1 MSDANEKKG
10 GAPTGF
16 LFGLFLGGLL
26 GAVTL
31 FFLGTKE
38 GKKTG
43 KFLESKTKDF
53 LDDLE
58 DKIDEME
65 VKGKELAKQ
74 GEKIKAD
81 VLEKIEDKRGELTDV
96 TTQKLDSALAHI
108 EAIQDKS
115 RETTAEIRK
124 KLFKNI
130 PKKSS

>member
-1 MSDANEKKG
+1 MSENKG
-10 GAPTGF
+10 GTPSGF

-43 KFLESKTKDF
+43 KLLEAKTKDF
-53 LDDLE
+53 LDELE
-58 DKIDEME
+58 DKIDDME
-65 VKGKELAKQ
+65 AKGKELAKQ

-81 VLEKIEDKRGELTDV
+81 VLEKIEDRKEEFTVDAA
-96 TTQKLDSALAHI
+96 QKLDSALAHI

-124 KLFKNI
+124 KFKNI
-130 PKKSS
+130 PKKSA